1 MEVIQTR
8 ENNTVKAGITQSHKM
23 TIDEGASIF
32 YLLSEALYS
41 DPVISSVREII
52 TNAYDAHIVNGV
64 KEPVKVTTSGE
75 TGLITVQDSGGGIP
89 HYEFNNNFNLWKQ
102 SIDELVEPL
111 STYTEPLEAKIRRQA
126 TEITRL
132 LAENEKLKAENG
144 NVIWEIEQAF
154 DRGCNAAWELARKI
168 VLKNGYS
175 AYDLHEIF
183 NCCGSHQA
191 LEDYTYPEA
200 AAKVAEWEKAKE
212 EIKVGDIVR
221 CKSETSVEFC
231 VTEISCHGRLYG
243 IGRNGGTYSNKNPKD
258 WEKTG
263 RHIDID
269 SFLKQIGGE
278 QEC

>member
-1 MEVIQTR
+1 MSKY
-8 ENNTVKAGITQSHKM
+8 KAGDKVVVEIEK
-23 TIDEGASIF
+23 A
-32 YLLSEALYS
+32 ALT
-41 DPVISSVREII
+41 D
-52 TNAYDAHIVNGV
+52 N
-64 KEPVKVTTSGE
+64 
-75 TGLITVQDSGGGIP
+75 GGGF
-89 HYEFNNNFNLWKQ
+89 YTVLDYMQ
-102 SIDELVEPL
+102 SAISVDEKSEPL
-111 STYTEPLEAKIRRQA
+111 STYTEPLETKIENLKKKLKRWVEKCTNQS

-144 NVIWEIEQAF
+144 NDIWEIEQAF

-191 LEDYTYPEA
+191 LEDFTYPEA

-212 EIKVGDIVR
+212 EIKVGDIV
-221 CKSETSVEFC
+221 KNKANIPDEFC
-231 VTEISCHGRLYG
+231 VTEISLYGRLYG
-243 IGRNGGTYSNKNPKD
+243 IGGDGDTYTARNPEN

-269 SFLKQIGGE
+269 NVLKQIRGE
-278 QEC
+278 KE